1 MQVVKEI
8 FLSFLFGILFLIYA
22 LSYTIEVFIF
32 IIKLILDGI
41 YRILSKMNN
50 LLINYILSLLIKL

>member
-1 MQVVKEI
+1 MQVVREI
-8 FLSFLFGILFLIYA
+8 FLSFLFGILFLVYA
-22 LSYTIEVFIF
+22 ITYTIEVFIF